1 MRTFLLVLFVS
12 IGLTASSQ
20 TYYIVRHAEK
30 AVPSA
35 GSIMSTPDDPP
46 LSEAGQLRA
55 LALVEELKGKEIKK
69 IYSTNTIRTK
79 STAGT
84 LSKET
89 AVDIE
94 TYGPFPDSTFIAK
107 LKALGHNALIVGH
120 SNTVDDIVNG
130 LLGEK
135 KLEDLTDSEYSHLF
149 IVTIKDNKGIFE
161 DRKYGK

>member
-69 IYSTNTIRTK
+69 KIRQYFR
-79 STAGT
+79 S
-84 LSKET
+84 
-89 AVDIE
+89 
-94 TYGPFPDSTFIAK
+94 YR
-107 LKALGHNALIVGH
+107 
-120 SNTVDDIVNG
+120 
-130 LLGEK
+130 
-135 KLEDLTDSEYSHLF
+135 KLERETK
-149 IVTIKDNKGIFE
+149 TIS
-161 DRKYGK
+161 